1 LDKSIVNNASWMFRH
16 LVLWVCLAV
25 LTGCVST
32 KPQEKAPAAVVTA
45 APQASTE
52 AVVEPEPDYPVR
64 NFEKDELYQLLV
76 AEMAGYRNDF
86 GLALDKY
93 AEMAIETRDPGVAA
107 RATRL
112 AAFLKND
119 AVTLQSAQIWVDV
132 EPGNSDAQRHSA
144 NQLIKS
150 GDLEAAIVHM
160 AAIREM
166 GGPANFDIFAYH
178 SNELDVEGRAG
189 LLAAIETMLQTY
201 PGDPQLRFSQAVL
214 LEQSDRLDEALVIT
228 GDLLADAQSVNVIIL
243 RVNLL
248 KRLQSN
254 EAAVD
259 YLGEQLAVDGENRRL
274 RLIYARLL
282 FEVDRLDDSRL
293 QYEAIL
299 QQSPTDGDILFAL
312 ALIALEQQNNALAE
326 DYLQLM
332 VRWRRRAG
340 EAHFYLGNIA
350 EQRGDAVT
358 AIKEYRQAGQGY
370 EYLPSQ
376 ARIATLLM
384 EQGRLYDASRYLAN
398 ERVKY
403 PVHRDQLIIVEAQL
417 LSTRGME
424 EALFT
429 LLDNSLEAAPENID
443 LLYFRGMSG
452 ERFGSLDILERDFR
466 RIIEIDPENSEAMN
480 ALGYTL
486 ADKTDRY
493 AEAQVLI
500 ERALAIKPDEAA
512 YIDSIGWVEYR
523 LENYEAAIK
532 HLRRALSLFNN
543 DEVAA
548 HLGEVL
554 WVSGEEEEAREV
566 WNKALEVAPES
577 DILLRVIEQFTQ

>member
-1 LDKSIVNNASWMFRH
+1 MDKSIVNNASWMFRH
-16 LVLWVCLAV
+16 LILWVCLAV

-282 FEVDRLDDSRL
+282 FEVDRLDDSRS

>member
-1 LDKSIVNNASWMFRH
+1 MDKSIVNNASWMFRH

-282 FEVDRLDDSRL
+282 FEVDRLDDSRS

-486 ADKTDRY
+486 
-493 AEAQVLI
+493 
-500 ERALAIKPDEAA
+500 
-512 YIDSIGWVEYR
+512 
-523 LENYEAAIK
+523 
-532 HLRRALSLFNN
+532 
-543 DEVAA
+543 
-548 HLGEVL
+548 
-554 WVSGEEEEAREV
+554 
-566 WNKALEVAPES
+566 
-577 DILLRVIEQFTQ
+577 

>member
-1 LDKSIVNNASWMFRH
+1 MDKSIVNNAFWMFRH

-282 FEVDRLDDSRL
+282 FEVDRLDDSRS

>member
-1 LDKSIVNNASWMFRH
+1 MDKSIVNNAFWMFRH

-189 LLAAIETMLQTY
+189 LLAAIEAMLQTY

-282 FEVDRLDDSRL
+282 FEVDRLDDSRS

>member
-1 LDKSIVNNASWMFRH
+1 MNNFPQLVRH
-16 LVLWVCLAV
+16 LLVWACLAA
-25 LTGCVST
+25 LTGCVSAESQQAE
-32 KPQEKAPAAVVTA
+32 PAIAASAPE
-45 APQASTE
+45 AS
-52 AVVEPEPDYPVR
+52 VELIVEPDYPVA
-64 NFEKDELYQLLV
+64 NFEKDALYQLLV

-86 GLALDKY
+86 GLALEKY
-93 AEMAIETRDPGVAA
+93 AEMAVETRDAGVAA

-132 EPGNSDAQRHSA
+132 EPDNSDAQRHIA

-150 GDLEAAIVHM
+150 GNLEAAIVHM

-178 SNELDVEGRAG
+178 SNELDAEGQAG
-189 LLAAIETMLQTY
+189 LLAAIERMLQTY

-214 LEQSDRLDEALVIT
+214 LEQSGRFDEALSIT
-228 GDLLADAQSVNVIIL
+228 SDLLLDEQNVNVVIL

-254 EAAVD
+254 EAAVS
-259 YLGEQLAVDGENRRL
+259 YLGKQLAVDGDNRRL

-282 FEVDRLDDSRL
+282 FEIDRLDDSRL

-299 QQSPTDGDILFAL
+299 QRAPTDGDILFAL
-312 ALIALEQQNNALAE
+312 ALIALEQEDNVTAE
-326 DYLQLM
+326 NYLQLM
-332 VRWRRRAG
+332 VRWSRRAG

-350 EQRGDAVT
+350 EQRGDVVT
-358 AIKEYRQAGQGY
+358 AIREYRQAGQGY

-384 EQGRLYDASRYLAN
+384 EQGRLYDASRYLDN
-398 ERVKY
+398 ERVKF
-403 PVHRDQLIIVEAQL
+403 PENRDQLTILEAQL
-417 LSTRGME
+417 LSNRGME
-424 EALFT
+424 EALFA
-429 LLDNSLEAAPENID
+429 LLDHDLEVAPENID
-443 LLYFRGMSG
+443 LLYFRAMSG
-452 ERFGSLDILERDFR
+452 ERFGSLEILERDLS

-486 ADKTDRY
+486 ADKTERY
-493 AEAQVLI
+493 AEALVLI

-512 YIDSIGWVEYR
+512 YIDSIGWVQYR
-523 LENYEAAIK
+523 LENFDEAIK

-554 WVSGEEEEAREV
+554 WVSGEQDEARQI
-566 WNKALEVAPES
+566 WDKALEATPES
-577 DILLRVIEQFTQ
+577 EILLRTIEQFTQ

>member
-16 LVLWVCLAV
+16 LILWVCLAV

-282 FEVDRLDDSRL
+282 FEVDRLDDSRS

>member
-282 FEVDRLDDSRL
+282 FEVDRLDDSRS

>member
-1 LDKSIVNNASWMFRH
+1 LDKSIVNNSPQMFRH
-16 LVLWVCLAV
+16 LIVWVGLAI

-32 KPQEKAPAAVVTA
+32 EPQQKAAVTA
-45 APQASTE
+45 AMIAPQAPAE
-52 AVVEPEPDYPVR
+52 PVVEPEPDYPVA
-64 NFEKDELYQLLV
+64 NFEKDALYQLLV
-76 AEMAGYRNDF
+76 AEVAGYRNDF
-86 GLALDKY
+86 DLALEKY
-93 AEMAIETRDPGVAA
+93 SEMAVETRDPGVAA

-112 AAFLKND
+112 ASFLKND

-132 EPGNSDAQRHSA
+132 EPGNPDAQRHSA

-178 SNELDVEGRAG
+178 SNELDAEGRAG
-189 LLAAIETMLQTY
+189 LLLAIERMLQTY
-201 PGDPQLRFSQAVL
+201 PDDPQLRFSQAVL
-214 LEQSDRLDEALVIT
+214 LEQSNRLEEALAIT
-228 GDLLADAQSVNVIIL
+228 GDLLVDERNVNVIIL

-254 EAAVD
+254 EAAIIF
-259 YLGEQLAVDGENRRL
+259 LGDELAVDAQNRRL

-282 FEVDRLDDSRL
+282 FEVDRLDDARL

-312 ALIALEQQNNALAE
+312 ALIALEQEDNAMAE

-332 VRWRRRAG
+332 VRWSRRAG

-350 EQRGDAVT
+350 EQRGDVVA
-358 AIKEYRQAGQGY
+358 AIREYRQAGQGY

-403 PVHRDQLIIVEAQL
+403 PEHRHQLTIVEAQL

-424 EALFT
+424 DALFA
-429 LLDNSLEAAPENID
+429 LLDDSLEVAPENID
-443 LLYFRGMSG
+443 LLYFRAMSG
-452 ERFGSLDILERDFR
+452 ERFGSLAILERDLSS
-466 RIIEIDPENSEAMN
+466 IIELDPQNSEAMN

-486 ADKTDRY
+486 ADKTERY
-493 AEAQVLI
+493 AEALVLI
-500 ERALAIKPDEAA
+500 ERALIIKPDEAA
-512 YIDSIGWVEYR
+512 YIDSIGWVQYR
-523 LENYEAAIK
+523 LENFDVAIA

-554 WVSGEEEEAREV
+554 WVSGDQDEAREV
-566 WNKALEVAPES
+566 WNKALEVTPES
-577 DILLRVIEQFTQ
+577 DILKRMIEQFTQ

>member
-1 LDKSIVNNASWMFRH
+1 MDKSIVNNASWMFRH

-282 FEVDRLDDSRL
+282 FEVDRLDDSRS

>member
-1 LDKSIVNNASWMFRH
+1 MDKSIVNNASWMFRH

>member
-1 LDKSIVNNASWMFRH
+1 MDKSIVNNASWMFRH

-132 EPGNSDAQRHSA
+132 EPSNSDAQRHSA

-282 FEVDRLDDSRL
+282 FEVDRLDDSRS